1 MLKIKHLLA
10 ALPAILLVAA
20 LPFFVAFSHPAALAV
35 HPTAIS
41 NDPNAPSGGWITLF
55 DGTSTKG
62 WHCYGK
68 TAVNPEWEVKDGALH
83 INKANGGPHG
93 DLVSDNEYSNFDLKL
108 EWKVAPKS
116 NSGIIFY
123 VHEDEA
129 KYAEPYFTGLEM
141 QVLDNDGH
149 PDGKI
154 HKHRAGDLYDLIA
167 CSKETVKPVGEWNEA
182 EIWCK
187 NGELKLYLNGTNV
200 VSTTLW
206 NDNWKTLVAGSK
218 FKQWSD
224 FGTFKT
230 GHIDL
235 QDHGD
240 EVWYRN
246 IKIKQL

>member
-1 MLKIKHLLA
+1 MKYTLV
-10 ALPAILLVAA
+10 ALPALLLMAA
-20 LPFFVAFSHPAALAV
+20 LPFPKTARQKPA
-35 HPTAIS
+35 
-41 NDPNAPSGGWITLF
+41 GWKSLF
-55 DGTSTKG
+55 DGKTTRG
-62 WHCYGK
+62 WHSYGK
-68 TAVNPEWEVKDGALH
+68 TTVDPQWEVKDGALH
-83 INKANGGPHG
+83 LDKSKGGGG
-93 DLVSDNEYSNFDLKL
+93 DLVTDGAYGNFDLKL

-200 VSTTLW
+200 VSTT
-206 NDNWKTLVAGSK
+206 
-218 FKQWSD
+218 
-224 FGTFKT
+224 
-230 GHIDL
+230 I
-235 QDHGD
+235 
-240 EVWYRN
+240 
-246 IKIKQL
+246 